1 MVSTPVPVAAM
12 SNDNSVPADYASVKI
27 QDAVLTRLSNDD
39 SIERSLS
46 TFAQEMAT
54 SAMILGNYEL
64 VLVVIQH
71 LIASDRCQVWP
82 LETLWFF
89 LTRSVRSGRAGHT

>member
-1 MVSTPVPVAAM
+1 MTFA
-12 SNDNSVPADYASVKI
+12 SVPADFASIKI

-54 SAMILGNYEL
+54 SAMILGRHP
-64 VLVVIQH
+64 IQ
-71 LIASDRCQVWP
+71 A
-82 LETLWFF
+82 
-89 LTRSVRSGRAGHT
+89 